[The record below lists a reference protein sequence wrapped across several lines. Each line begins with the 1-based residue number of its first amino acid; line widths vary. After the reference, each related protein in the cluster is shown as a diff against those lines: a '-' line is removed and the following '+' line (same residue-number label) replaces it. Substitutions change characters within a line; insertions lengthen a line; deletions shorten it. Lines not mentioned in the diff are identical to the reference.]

1 MDYDKTILEK
11 FEIYKAVQTLGWY
24 NMFSVE
30 ARILANEMSEE
41 ELGEELT
48 RSEWLY
54 IMKNYES
61 LMKANEER
69 FVPFIGLKSTME

>member
-24 NMFSVE
+24 NMFSAE

-61 LMKANEER
+61 LMKANEQR
-69 FVPFIGLKSTME
+69 FVP